1 MIIRQIE
8 EVFSHPED
16 TDRVISS
23 WTTRDIYEQSVDSAR
38 DYILYLRRFSEKKI
52 IYFDGWNGLGAVPV
66 LRSIA
71 QELCST
77 KAHPPELCFDKIIY
91 LDCSLWESRRMMQRK
106 IAEELKLDHK
116 TMEVFDTEDEEDDFN
131 GVDRSSR
138 DVIQSVVP
146 LIYQALKDS
155 KLMMIFINGSDD
167 EIDVATSGVPLA
179 PFLSNKLLWTFNR
192 RLLTIHDS
200 QSKIQSKLRDT
211 HLFLYDN
218 IRRLSNSEF
227 RALLNEEV
235 TSIVARHP
243 CMQAVGQTMV
253 TDCCLYKLFLH
264 YSFDRTTGFDW
275 VAHASNY
282 WKCAGVIEGDATSSD
297 IVNALQKEIH
307 WKCDGPLV
315 QELFHKFMEDSKT
328 IKFLGLDHCTDNKAS
343 TGNYPTYWAY
353 LHSLRVLDL
362 RNTDWDD
369 ILSEEK
375 LKIMYNLT
383 ELNIEGSRCWQ
394 YLSQLKNRLPC
405 LESLRII
412 NPTHQPAAPTDNID
426 SSFMDKKLLKILD
439 LSGNKDMKYL
449 PTSIANASNLEV
461 LVLDGCDGIENVVLA
476 SEFPSSLR
484 SFSFDGYESMAQWKS
499 MVDLPPESSRP
510 KRPSDANKV
519 DVKTLKIS
527 LQGFKQLENLF
538 LRGLPNLEELDLSG
552 STIKVLDFNTM
563 VMDVPNLKRLFLLGC
578 EHLCAIKWVSN
589 RQPELE
595 LLCIDT
601 RPGWS
606 TRCPRPSLDKHK
618 PYRLQVYAI
627 IVDER
632 LVRSLCSQIQ
642 AESNNSNSVHFNIHI
657 TKSDMCGGF
666 VHEEVTGK
674 QMVGPMDQPD
684 LVLLVQY
691 DDVSKE
697 IDDVPSSMEA
707 FPEPPSPQSDCHI
720 EIGGGNRIKSEME
733 FTPYDNNLAYLMRWH
748 AKSLNMHDSSDISRL
763 SMYDWYCLRWC
774 RVARCLQLDT
784 IFPPKSSDW
793 KNQLETIWASDL
805 PMARCIWSKEPYDSK
820 SFGNLQHLHLRSC
833 PRLQFVL
840 PMWVPSFP
848 NLRTLHVI
856 HCGDLEHVFVLDD
869 GSYAKEQVPIHGVP
883 FPKLT
888 TIHFYDL
895 PKLRQISERRM
906 LAPALETIK
915 IRGCFGLRRL
925 PSLEGH
931 EPGMKRPVVEMEKD
945 VWDAL
950 EWDGRAA
957 GHHPDL
963 FEPPVHSRHYRRRQL
978 RGTVL
983 SLLIIYTDYDLLR
996 SVPLTTGQVNAL
1008 HLQQRQGIVEWPTA
1022 RRLFAMAAASCVW
1035 MLR

>member
-1 MIIRQIE
+1 
-8 EVFSHPED
+8 
-16 TDRVISS
+16 
-23 WTTRDIYEQSVDSAR
+23 
-38 DYILYLRRFSEKKI
+38 
-52 IYFDGWNGLGAVPV
+52 
-66 LRSIA
+66 
-71 QELCST
+71 
-77 KAHPPELCFDKIIY
+77 
-91 LDCSLWESRRMMQRK
+91 
-106 IAEELKLDHK
+106 
-116 TMEVFDTEDEEDDFN
+116 MEVFNRQDEEDGFN

-138 DVIQSVVP
+138 DEIQSVAA
-146 LIYQALKDS
+146 LIDQTLRS
-155 KLMMIFINGSDD
+155 SRFMMIFINGSDH
-167 EIDVATSGVPLA
+167 EIDVTRFGIPLA
-179 PFLSNKLLWTFNR
+179 PYLSNKLLWTFNR

-200 QSKIQSKLRDT
+200 HKEIESKLRGT
-211 HLFLYDN
+211 EVFLYDN
-218 IRRLSNSEF
+218 IRRLSSSDF
-227 RALLNEEV
+227 RALLHEKI

-243 CMQAVGQTMV
+243 CLQAVDPTMV
-253 TDCCLYKLFLH
+253 TDCCLYEFFLH
-264 YSFDRTTGFDW
+264 YSFHRTTGFDW
-275 VAHASNY
+275 AAHASNY
-282 WKCAGVIEGDATSSD
+282 WKCVGIIEGNAPRSD
-297 IVNALQKEIH
+297 IVNVLQKEIC
-307 WKCDGPLV
+307 WKCDGPLL
-315 QELFHKFMEDSKT
+315 QQLFHKFMGDPTVSFFSDSYYYNIGTQEGNNYQTRPYDWVCITSKYLT
-328 IKFLGLDHCTDNKAS
+328 APEKDMQIILERPSSLFVIFDKANNPPQGLPNGLFKHCNNLVVLTLSFCAFSFESPPFLVRQAIKFLGLDHCTDNKAS
-343 TGNYPTYWAY
+343 KGNYPTYWAH
-353 LHSLRVLDL
+353 LHSLWVLDL

-375 LKIMYNLT
+375 LEIMDNLT
-383 ELNIEGSRCWQ
+383 ELNIEGSRSWQ
-394 YLSQLKNRLPC
+394 YLSQMKNRLPC
-405 LESLRII
+405 LERLRII
-412 NPTHQPAAPTDNID
+412 NPTHQSAAPTDTID
-426 SSFMDKKLLKILD
+426 SSFMDKKLLQILD

-461 LVLDGCDGIENVVLA
+461 LVLDGCDEIENVVLA

-484 SFSFDGYESMAQWKS
+484 SFSFDGYGSMAQWKS

-510 KRPSDANKV
+510 KRPSNANKV

-578 EHLCAIKWVSN
+578 EHLRAIKWVSN
-589 RQPELE
+589 RLPELE

-606 TRCPRPSLDKHK
+606 SRCPRPSLDKHK

-869 GSYAKEQVPIHGVP
+869 GSYAKLQVPIHGVP

-983 SLLIIYTDYDLLR
+983 RY
-996 SVPLTTGQVNAL
+996 VQAL
-1008 HLQQRQGIVEWPTA
+1008 FTFQT
-1022 RRLFAMAAASCVW
+1022 
-1035 MLR
+1035 